1 MMEFPVK
8 RRHEHTEYK
17 VMWAKYTKKT
27 PDVCTNNISNFLQ
40 HEFITQAKPCTI
52 LHKMIQEAKE
62 IHEAQ
67 SQANQNE
74 DDSVSTVL
82 HPTEEKLNR
91 N

>member
-1 MMEFPVK
+1 MTFV
-8 RRHEHTEYK
+8 
-17 VMWAKYTKKT
+17 
-27 PDVCTNNISNFLQ
+27 FQ

-74 DDSVSTVL
+74 EDSVSTRALYQVHVHSTSTRAL
-82 HPTEEKLNR
+82 ALTGV
-91 N
+91 

>member
-1 MMEFPVK
+1 MFK
-8 RRHEHTEYK
+8 N
-17 VMWAKYTKKT
+17 KKT
-27 PDVCTNNISNFLQ
+27 ITILFQ

-74 DDSVSTVL
+74 DDSVSALFFNFSGVVVERNI
-82 HPTEEKLNR
+82 PTFLKV
-91 N
+91 

>member
-1 MMEFPVK
+1 
-8 RRHEHTEYK
+8 
-17 VMWAKYTKKT
+17 
-27 PDVCTNNISNFLQ
+27 
-40 HEFITQAKPCTI
+40 
-52 LHKMIQEAKE
+52 MIQEAKE

-91 N
+91 NISFHNLMFVF